1 MCLISVASSDE
12 TLSEALNF
20 WSQDP
25 LTLFRMVGNTKE
37 LVFMQI
43 IATYDINCI
52 RNSVEKKCKWESLY
66 IKVTHKHTTHS
77 ISCQSSK
84 VNENHESSRKVL
96 HTLVRE

>member
-43 IATYDINCI
+43 IVTYDINCI
-52 RNSVEKKCKWESLY
+52 RNSVEKNLNGNRC
-66 IKVTHKHTTHS
+66 T
-77 ISCQSSK
+77 
-84 VNENHESSRKVL
+84 
-96 HTLVRE
+96 